1 MPRYF
6 VLVSEPTRSN
16 GTWRGCTEWRLR
28 RATPAQ
34 VTHGPAAIHR
44 NGQDAQSGLLTHH
57 PDRGYAKLGRY
68 PSLDERVSGMPDQT
82 QTVLM
87 KLFLP
92 EAEVRRLRSLLDRE
106 GLTDAHLKP
115 TLDNV
120 ASTAMKRCG

>member
-1 MPRYF
+1 
-6 VLVSEPTRSN
+6 
-16 GTWRGCTEWRLR
+16 
-28 RATPAQ
+28 
-34 VTHGPAAIHR
+34 
-44 NGQDAQSGLLTHH
+44 
-57 PDRGYAKLGRY
+57 
-68 PSLDERVSGMPDQT
+68 MPDQT